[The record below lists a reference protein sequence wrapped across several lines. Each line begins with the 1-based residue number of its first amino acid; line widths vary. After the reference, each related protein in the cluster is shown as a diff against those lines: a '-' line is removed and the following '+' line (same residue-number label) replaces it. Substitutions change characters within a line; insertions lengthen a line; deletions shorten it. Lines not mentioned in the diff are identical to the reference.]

1 MIGGWRAGE
10 LGAGGGKEKAQ
21 RLQKASQMAVWWLA
35 QCPPPWMQTL
45 IRTHTYT
52 HTHTKKK
59 GKGDRGIKSKAGR
72 EGHRGP
78 GNWGW
83 GRL

>member
-1 MIGGWRAGE
+1 MESWGAGE
-10 LGAGGGKEKAQ
+10 LGAGGGREEKR
-21 RLQKASQMAVWWLA
+21 RLQKASQMAVRWLA
-35 QCPPPWMQTL
+35 RCPPPWMQTL
-45 IRTHTYT
+45 TRT
-52 HTHTKKK
+52 HTHTLIHKKA
-59 GKGDRGIKSKAGR
+59 KGDRGIKSKAGR